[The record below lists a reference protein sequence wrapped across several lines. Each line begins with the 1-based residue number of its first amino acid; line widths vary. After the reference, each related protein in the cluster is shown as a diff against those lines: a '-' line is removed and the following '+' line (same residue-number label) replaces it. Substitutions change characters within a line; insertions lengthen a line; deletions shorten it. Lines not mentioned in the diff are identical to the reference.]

1 MTLSEVFLSLGEQE
15 FGQLVCTIS
24 LGRLKTYQLYDR
36 LKTRSHLPK
45 LNAEGLRKSGPRFWT
60 RLSGQDEELASDLA
74 QGILVSHIDMLRAV
88 LDFLGVPNENGFFA
102 KDLEA
107 SKYLTEGWQER
118 VWEKFRETYPR
129 GVLLFYINHL
139 AWELAKDTPIFAPQ
153 ASEAKS

>member
-15 FGQLVCTIS
+15 FGQLVRTIS

-60 RLSGQDEELASDLA
+60 RLSEHDEELASDLA

-88 LDFLGVPNENGFFA
+88 LDFLGVPNEDGFFA
-102 KDLEA
+102 KDLDA
-107 SKYLTEGWQER
+107 PKYLTEGWQQR
-118 VWEKFRETYPR
+118 VWEKFSGTYPR
-129 GVLLFYINHL
+129 PVLLFYINHL
-139 AWELAKDTPIFAPQ
+139 AWELAKELPIFAPP
-153 ASEAKS
+153 A